1 MGTHMWTNGPARRG
15 RRMTLELPPNYP
27 FLQRRLDLFHP
38 FLSTFSGS
46 PDANSLQANVSHN

>member
-1 MGTHMWTNGPARRG
+1 MGTHMWTSGPARRG

-38 FLSTFSGS
+38 FLSTFGGN
-46 PDANSLQANVSHN
+46 PDSNVSK